1 VVPGIMPIV
10 SRRGMERMSELAAGA
25 RFPAPLLRALSRT
38 RNDDGVQRVG
48 THWATAQVAELL
60 NADVPGVHL
69 YTLNNSG
76 ATMQICRNLGLDSYR
91 IAR

>member
-1 VVPGIMPIV
+1 
-10 SRRGMERMSELAAGA
+10 
-25 RFPAPLLRALSRT
+25 
-38 RNDDGVQRVG
+38 
-48 THWATAQVAELL
+48 
-60 NADVPGVHL
+60 VHL

>member
-1 VVPGIMPIV
+1 R
-10 SRRGMERMSELAAGA
+10 SGMEKMADLAAGA
-25 RFPAPLLRALSRT
+25 RFPAPLLSALSRT
-38 RNDDGVQRVG
+38 RDDDGVRRVG

-69 YTLNNSG
+69 YTLNNSS

-91 IAR
+91 LSSAVTRHQ